1 MNVIKGKTVRLM
13 MAVYNNTLIH
23 LHVLADITTCDKYI
37 RFLVFSN
44 DALDIIFKFDDAPG
58 FVQYLFNHL
67 SRNNKISLTEDTLSY
82 IIQGPCLKSGC
93 DVEVFRLAQIFIADY
108 NKILTQIHEF
118 MYDHDI
124 SKTLAEKT
132 LRPIYNAVVSGNV
145 SCPATVPGTAPGTA
159 PAPAPAQSI

>member
-23 LHVLADITTCDKYI
+23 LHVLTDITSCDKYI
-37 RFLVFSN
+37 RFLVYSN

-58 FVQYLFNHL
+58 FVQYLFNYL
-67 SRNNKISLTEDTLSY
+67 SRNNKISLSEDTLSY
-82 IIQGPCLKSGC
+82 IIQGPSIKSGC
-93 DVEVFRLAQIFIADY
+93 NVEIFRLAQIFIIDY

-118 MYDHDI
+118 MYDHDV

-132 LRPIYNAVVSGNV
+132 LRPIYNTVVSNNV
-145 SCPATVPGTAPGTA
+145 SCPATVPSTA
-159 PAPAPAQSI
+159 PAPSSI